1 MTQVLN
7 SIYSD
12 IKPYST
18 TTNLKDY
25 SQDELKEFINTLYK
39 TPVIERTEEQ
49 KRIIRRLIN
58 YLYKIKRTSPDYKP
72 KRQPYKKNVKL
83 RGAGGE
89 VEHKKGPVINVY
101 INIIEES
108 DDYDDLRFF

>member
-83 RGAGGE
+83 E
-89 VEHKKGPVINVY
+89 PVKGTVINVY
-101 INIIEES
+101 INIIEE
-108 DDYDDLRFF
+108 DDDFNDDLRYF